1 MVPAVTVATFSLR
14 ELVDAL
20 SAPSGSSVLA
30 AFDEALIDPGAFRLT
45 DLPVPEDLIT
55 AMHQATSRFFE
66 LPFEVKAGYRY
77 VEDQYVG
84 WCGGEFLGQYG
95 SADHK
100 EMFHIG
106 PRVAPTLRAH
116 GVDGAVAPPA
126 DEERSAALASCRLW
140 PEAPAEF
147 IATWHHY
154 YRVMQ
159 ETSVLLGRALARLL
173 GASEKEWFAVLS
185 DNWADLAANYYPPV
199 SGADGG
205 APIYNAPHRDLTI
218 FTILHQDQSRAGELS
233 VQSADGNW
241 HAVTPSPGTY
251 VVNVGELLTYLS
263 GGRWRAAPHQV
274 VVAQEATPSTTARIS
289 VPFFYRPNDQRVVT
303 SFVDLDA
310 APIAVGDWVLA
321 KKRGVATST

>member
-1 MVPAVTVATFSLR
+1 
-14 ELVDAL
+14 
-20 SAPSGSSVLA
+20 VLA
-30 AFDEALIDPGAFRLT
+30 AFDAALTDPGAFRLT
-45 DLPVPEDLIT
+45 DLPVTEDLVAT
-55 AMHQATSRFFE
+55 MHQVTSRFFE
-66 LPFEVKAGYRY
+66 LPFDVKAGYRY

-95 SADHK
+95 SSDHK
-100 EMFHIG
+100 EMYHIG
-106 PRVAPTLRAH
+106 PRVAPTLGAH
-116 GVDGAVAPPA
+116 SVYGTVLPSSD
-126 DEERSAALASCRLW
+126 DERSAALASCSLW

-154 YRVMQ
+154 YRAMQ
-159 ETSVLLGRALARLL
+159 ETSVLLGRVLAHLL
-173 GASEKEWFAVLS
+173 GAPEEEWFGVLG

-199 SGADGG
+199 TGSDGG

-218 FTILHQDQSRAGELS
+218 FTILHQDQSRTGELS

-241 HAVTPSPGTY
+241 HPVTPTPGTY

-274 VVAQEATPSTTARIS
+274 IVAEEATPATTARIS
-289 VPFFYRPNDQRVVT
+289 VPFFYRPSDERVVT

>member
-1 MVPAVTVATFSLR
+1 MTVATFSLA

-20 SAPSGSSVLA
+20 NAPAGSGVLA
-30 AFDEALIDPGAFRLT
+30 AFDDALTDPGAFRLT
-45 DLPVPEDLIT
+45 DLPVSEDLIAT
-55 AMHQATSRFFE
+55 MHQVTSGFFE
-66 LPFEVKAGYRY
+66 LPFDVKTAYRY

-100 EMFHIG
+100 EMYHIG

-116 GVDGAVAPPA
+116 GVDGAVPLPA
-126 DEERSAALASCRLW
+126 DDEREAALASCALW
-140 PEAPAEF
+140 PEVPAEF
-147 IATWHHY
+147 VATWHDY
-154 YRVMQ
+154 YRGMQ
-159 ETSVLLGRALARLL
+159 ETAVLLGRAVAHLL
-173 GASEKEWFAVLS
+173 GTPEKEWFGVLGG
-185 DNWADLAANYYPPV
+185 NWADLAANYYPPV
-199 SGADGG
+199 ADIGGG

-218 FTILHQDQSRAGELS
+218 LTILHQDQSRVGGLS
-233 VQSADGNW
+233 VQSADGSW
-241 HAVTPSPGTY
+241 QAVAPLPGTY

-274 VVAQEATPSTTARIS
+274 TVSETATPATTARIS
-289 VPFFYRPNDQRVVT
+289 VPFFYRPSDERVVT